1 MRTRFRFG
9 LVPAFFSR
17 WLLILSFLLAVV
29 FASRGAAQSG
39 KAEAQSNSFDSAS
52 VQTSPS
58 QVAQPPQANPVP
70 EAPEGTVNLQSEG
83 GKVEIDGQ
91 VILTVYQSIGSFS
104 SKDRAAKIR
113 ERILDAA
120 KKGTDPSTVTLI
132 ERPMWAEI
140 SGGGNLLLA
149 VSDEDAAAAGKTR
162 AQLATEDVASI
173 REALLRYRSDH
184 AWKSVVRGIIY
195 SLIATLVL
203 LPIGYMLRRFRL
215 LVTAFLERWIK
226 DRTDLEQK
234 KTAFHVATTYIVSTV
249 LALGSVVRWLVLIAI
264 FEVYVTV
271 LLSFFPQTRSVSH
284 LVTDWIF
291 AALQSLGKSALDYL
305 PNLFVIAVVIL
316 VASQVSRLITMV
328 FDEIGKGNLS
338 FKGFYPEW
346 AQPSAKLIKLLVYV
360 LVLVVIFPYLPG
372 SKSPAFQGIS
382 IFVGVLL
389 SLGSSSAVANA
400 IAGVILTYMRSFSVG
415 DWVKIGDTLGEV
427 HEKSMWVTRILTPKH
442 EIITIPNA
450 TVMNGSVMNYTRE
463 AQKSGVIF
471 YTTVTIGYD
480 AAWKTVHQLL
490 IDAAFATEHVLHNP
504 PPFVLQT
511 QLNDFYVSYELNAY
525 TDTPRRMQFIY
536 SELHQNIQDRFND
549 AGVEICSPHFNSLRD
564 GNAIALPAKYI
575 SKDYE
580 PSAFRVTESKK
591 DSEPEPANR

>member
-1 MRTRFRFG
+1 MRAKSRSG
-9 LVPAFFSR
+9 LVSAFLVRSLFVVG
-17 WLLILSFLLAVV
+17 FLLVV
-29 FASRGAAQSG
+29 LFTGDGGVQSRR
-39 KAEAQSNSFDSAS
+39 AEAQSNSLDSAS

-58 QVAQPPQANPVP
+58 QEAQTSRVNPAT
-70 EAPEGTVNLQSEG
+70 EAPEGTINKQSNG
-83 GKVEIDGQ
+83 GEVEIDGR

-104 SKDRAAKIR
+104 AKDRAGKIR
-113 ERILDAA
+113 ERILAA
-120 KKGTDPSTVTLI
+120 ARKGTDPSTVTLTD
-132 ERPMWAEI
+132 RPMWAEI
-140 SGGGNLLLA
+140 SAGGNLLLA
-149 VSDEDAAAAGKTR
+149 VSDEDAAAAGKSR
-162 AQLATEDVASI
+162 AQLAAEDVESI
-173 REALLRYRSDH
+173 RQALLRYRSDH

-195 SLIATLVL
+195 SLIATLL
-203 LPIGYMLRRFRL
+203 LVPIGYMLRRFRL
-215 LVTAFLERWIK
+215 LVGEYLEGWIK
-226 DRTDLEQK
+226 TRTELEQK
-234 KTAFHVATTYIVSTV
+234 KTAFHVATTYMVSTV
-249 LALGSVVRWLVLIAI
+249 LALGSIVRWLVLIAL
-264 FEVYVTV
+264 FEIYVTV

-284 LVTDWIF
+284 LVTGWIF
-291 AALQSLGKSALDYL
+291 SALQSMAKAVLDYL

-328 FDEIGKGNLS
+328 FDEIGKGHLS

-427 HEKSMWVTRILTPKH
+427 LEKSMWVTRILTPKH
-442 EIITIPNA
+442 EVITIPNA

-480 AAWKTVHQLL
+480 AEWKTVHQLL
-490 IDAAFATEHVLHNP
+490 IDAAFRTEHVLTNP
-504 PPFVLQT
+504 SPFVLQT

-525 TDTPRRMQFIY
+525 TDTPTRMQFIY
-536 SELHQNIQDRFND
+536 SELHQNIQDRFNA
-549 AGVEICSPHFNSLRD
+549 AGVEICSPHFSSLRD
-564 GNAIALPAKYI
+564 GNAIAIPAQYI
-575 SKDYE
+575 SNGYE
-580 PSAFRVTESKK
+580 APVFRVGEREKEA
-591 DSEPEPANR
+591 EPMPTNR